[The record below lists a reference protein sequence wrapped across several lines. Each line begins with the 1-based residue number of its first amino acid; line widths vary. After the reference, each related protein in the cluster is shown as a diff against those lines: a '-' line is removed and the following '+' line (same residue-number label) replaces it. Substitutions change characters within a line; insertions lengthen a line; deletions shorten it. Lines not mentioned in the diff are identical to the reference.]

1 MNKVIS
7 GKKSKI
13 GSKVGLVLIA
23 PYLVL
28 SIVFWCI
35 PFVWSF
41 ILALQKWNMLS
52 PAKFVGLNNFI
63 KIFSDKLFY
72 ISLRN
77 TFQFI
82 GVFIPLGVALSLLIA
97 WMIYKAQRASS
108 FFLISFLLPYVTS
121 GVAYAV
127 IFSRLFA
134 HDGVV
139 NVFLRGINLNIPF
152 FTDPRIAMSSIA
164 VLVVWKIMGYY
175 ALIFYA
181 GLQAIP
187 QSIYD
192 AALIDGASGTQT
204 FFKVTV
210 PMLNASFV
218 TILIFA
224 IGLSV
229 NIFTEPFLITEGGPF
244 FATHTFVF
252 WTYKTTFELFKAGQG
267 SALAIVTAAISFGLV
282 FVVRKFVEREVQL

>member
-1 MNKVIS
+1 MAINVL
-7 GKKSKI
+7 GRRYKKGFI
-13 GSKVGLVLIA
+13 GLALFS
-23 PYLVL
+23 PYLIL
-28 SIVFWCI
+28 AIIFWCI

-41 ILALQKWNMLS
+41 VLSVQKWNMMS
-52 PAKFVGLNNFI
+52 PPSFVGARNFI
-63 KIFSDKLFY
+63 SIFSDKLFY

-82 GVFIPLGVALSLLIA
+82 AVFIPLSITVSIA
-97 WMIYKAQRASS
+97 ISWMIYKIRVGAS
-108 FFLISFLLPYVTS
+108 FFLISFLLPYVTA

-127 IFSRLFA
+127 IFNRLFA

-139 NVFLRGINLNIPF
+139 NVILRSFDISIPF

-164 VLVVWKIMGYY
+164 ILVVWKIMGYY

-187 QSIYD
+187 NSIYD

-204 FFKVTV
+204 FFKITI
-210 PMLNASFV
+210 PMLNSSFV

-224 IGLSV
+224 VGLSV

-244 FATHTFVF
+244 LSTHTFVF
-252 WTYKTTFELFKAGQG
+252 WTYKTAFELFKTGKA
-267 SALAIVTAAISFGLV
+267 SAIAIVTSVISFGLV
-282 FVVRKFVEREVQL
+282 LIVRKIVEKEVRV

>member
-7 GKKSKI
+7 GKKSRI
-13 GSKVGLVLIA
+13 GSTAGLLLIA

-28 SIVFWCI
+28 TIVFWCI

-41 ILALQKWNMLS
+41 ILALQKWNMMS

-82 GVFIPLGVALSLLIA
+82 GVFIPLGVAISLIIA

-108 FFLISFLLPYVTS
+108 FFLISFLLPYVTA

-187 QSIYD
+187 QSIYE
-192 AALIDGASGTQT
+192 AALIDGANGRQT
-204 FFKVTV
+204 FFKITV